1 MVSTLLRHLHS
12 VNRWIVLVLLVVA
25 IVGAISKFSSN
36 KAYTEGDRKTAL
48 FALIFTHI
56 QFLLGIAL
64 LFLSDKNIFGEEWV
78 NDPLRKFFGMV
89 HMPIMILGVIIITA
103 GYSIAKRKSES
114 KSKFKFIAIFYGIGL
129 LVILSRIPWPG
140 MHGTSWY

>member
-1 MVSTLLRHLHS
+1 MYEILRPIHS
-12 VNRWIVLVLLVVA
+12 VNRWIVLVLLLVA
-25 IVGAISKFSSN
+25 IIGAISKWSSN
-36 KAYTEGDRKTAL
+36 KPYTESDRKTAL
-48 FALIFTHI
+48 LTLIFTHI
-56 QFLLGIAL
+56 QFLIGLTL
-64 LFLSDKNIFGEEWV
+64 LFVSKRNLFEGEWIK
-78 NDPLRKFFGMV
+78 DPVRRFFGME
-89 HMPIMILGVIIITA
+89 HMAMMILGVIIITA